1 MKIPILRQFVSAGG
15 FESPADDYLQDS
27 LSLDDLLIKHPAAT
41 YMVWAKGSCQEAIGI
56 FDGDLLIVDRALE
69 PRHGDVVIA
78 LLDGEL
84 TCKVLDLKQNRL
96 LATSPDQHAIPI
108 PDNLEVCI
116 EGVIP
121 FSIRAH
127 RGWPCLP

>member
-1 MKIPILRQFVSAGG
+1 MRIPIYRQFVSASG
-15 FESPADDYLQDS
+15 FESPADDYVEDT
-27 LSLDDLLIKHPAAT
+27 LSLDELLIQHPAAT

-56 FDGDLLIVDRALE
+56 FDGDLLVVDRALR
-69 PRHGDVVIA
+69 PRHGDVVVA

-84 TCKVLDLKQNRL
+84 TCKVLDLKHNRL
-96 LATSPDQHAIPI
+96 LATSPNQTAIVI
-108 PDNLEVCI
+108 PDELDVCI